1 MRSKVICIDRVLVG
15 CMNTIH
21 LNQEIE
27 TKETGFIES
36 SKMKCVCVTAIFC
49 LIFLL
54 SNSDVEAG
62 LVIDLFGK
70 VHDSALKVR
79 QDVKSVLGFPRRDMV
94 EKNTNVVKTS
104 EPNDIKKNTNNV
116 TELPSTTSAP
126 ATTIA
131 SISTTTEAS
140 TTKISTSTVV
150 ASTNSETSTLSI
162 QPTTPTATV
171 PEPTNITVS
180 EAIPPIT
187 PTSMTTTS
195 ATKVSETTT
204 ISSAAKVS
212 ETTTISSAAK
222 VSETTTISSAA
233 KSVKMAGRENMAGGC
248 LKGFE
253 RNDEGKCKR
262 IF

>member
-222 VSETTTISSAA
+222 
-233 KSVKMAGRENMAGGC
+233 SVKMAGRENMAGGC